1 MEKEY
6 IEKTQ
11 IKYLP
16 INEKYAEDL
25 KSVWSDEEVIKYTN
39 IKSPCTL
46 EAIQDRVHRFKSH
59 EVFVVCYKEKAI
71 GVIGCPTINEGK
83 KEFGVFY
90 QFQKAVWG
98 QGLATM
104 AAKWLIHYIEEKYGE
119 VTLYADVVASNVASE
134 KILKSLDFEL
144 TGIEKEGF
152 ERNAIKMDIHN
163 YMKKCITK

>member
-83 KEFGVFY
+83 KNLVYFINSKKLYGD
-90 QFQKAVWG
+90 K
-98 QGLATM
+98 GLQL
-104 AAKWLIHYIEEKYGE
+104 WQQNG
-119 VTLYADVVASNVASE
+119 LYS
-134 KILKSLDFEL
+134 
-144 TGIEKEGF
+144 T
-152 ERNAIKMDIHN
+152 
-163 YMKKCITK
+163 

>member
-1 MEKEY
+1 M
-6 IEKTQ
+6 
-11 IKYLP
+11 
-16 INEKYAEDL
+16 
-25 KSVWSDEEVIKYTN
+25 
-39 IKSPCTL
+39 
-46 EAIQDRVHRFKSH
+46 HRFKSH
-59 EVFVVCYKEKAI
+59 EVFAVCYKEKAI

-119 VTLYADVVASNVASE
+119 VTLYADVVIDNVASE
-134 KILKSLDFEL
+134 KILKSLGFEL
-144 TGIEKEGF
+144 TSIEKEGF

-163 YMKKCITK
+163 YMKKCVTK